1 MNSERGVSSLAM
13 VLLLLVL
20 GSLLLQGVSRQETS
34 FASRVTTESRSL
46 QRQAVVQSAIE
57 WGRMQSWGLQPALQ
71 CRRYSGQDVAVCLR
85 RLTETSVLLIAHYE
99 GVSLWRQGAV
109 IDGNIEFS
117 AHGWSDFCPL
127 KAVALCLTP

>member
-1 MNSERGVSSLAM
+1 MNRERGVSSLAV

-20 GSLLLQGVSRQETS
+20 GSLLLQGVSRQEAS
-34 FASRVTTESRSL
+34 FASRVTSESRSL

-71 CRRYSGQDVAVCLR
+71 CRRYTGQDVAVCLR

-99 GVSLWRQGAV
+99 EVSLWRQGEV
-109 IDGNIEFS
+109 IDGNIKFS
-117 AHGWSDFCPL
+117 PHGWSDFCPL
-127 KAVALCLTP
+127 KAVALCQIP